1 MSEWGGGGSG
11 PSKGACSK
19 KFVLLVAIPTLLYFL
34 LKKPK
39 EVKD

>member
-19 KFVLLVAIPTLLYFL
+19 KLVLLVAISVLVYFL
-34 LKKPK
+34 FKKPK
-39 EVKD
+39 EIRD